1 MYLDIPKWRL
11 AVVVSHARTN
21 NSLFYYKCDNIEFL
35 KGCGQLYTEFDD
47 GVATRQI
54 NIINNDM
61 YSSSSLHD
69 WNEDVGFLLYDGHID
84 SLDLSDSV
92 PITQLEFE
100 NKWQEGI
107 VANKSQINYL
117 KGDASLPLE
126 EQTLIIHVVNI
137 LGKWG
142 KGFVLSLSKQFPFA
156 KNEYVKWSK
165 DKETF
170 GLGEVQFVCVDQQ
183 RATFVAN
190 MLAQHGVRKNDKDHT
205 TYIDYDALRL
215 CLRKVARFALINRL
229 SIQMPKIGSGLAG
242 GDWEEIEKIINE
254 ELIYY
259 KIKCTVFEL

>member
-1 MYLDIPKWRL
+1 M
-11 AVVVSHARTN
+11 VESHERTSN
-21 NSLFYYKCDNIEFL
+21 GLLYYKCDIIEFL
-35 KGCGQLYTEFDD
+35 KGYGQLYTEFDD

-69 WNEDVGFLLYDGHID
+69 WNEDIGFLLYDGHID

-92 PITQLEFE
+92 LITRLEFE

-126 EQTLIIHVVNI
+126 EHTLIIHVVNI

-156 KNEYVKWSK
+156 KNDYVKWSK

-170 GLGEVQFVCVDQQ
+170 GFGEVQFVSVDQQ

-215 CLRKVARFALINRL
+215 CLRKVARFALKNRL
-229 SIQMPKIGSGLAG
+229 SIQMPKIGSVLAG
-242 GDWEEIEKIINE
+242 GDWREIEKIINE

>member
-1 MYLDIPKWRL
+1 MVEEDIKFGD
-11 AVVVSHARTN
+11 
-21 NSLFYYKCDNIEFL
+21 SLLYYKCDNIEFL
-35 KGCGQLYTEFDD
+35 KGYGQLYTEFDD

-54 NIINNDM
+54 NIISNDM

-69 WNEDVGFLLYDGHID
+69 WNEDIGFLLYDGHID
-84 SLDLSDSV
+84 NLDLSDSI
-92 PITQLEFE
+92 PITRLDFE

-126 EQTLIIHVVNI
+126 EHTLIIHVVNI
-137 LGKWG
+137 LGILG
-142 KGFVLSLSKQFPFA
+142 EGFVLSLSKQFPLA
-156 KNEYVKWSK
+156 KREYVKWSK

-170 GLGEVQFVCVDQQ
+170 ELGEVQFVCVDQLK
-183 RATFVAN
+183 ATFVAN
-190 MLAQHGVRKNDKDHT
+190 MLAQHGVRKNDKDRT
-205 TYIDYDALRL
+205 TYMDYDVLRL
-215 CLRKVARFALINRL
+215 CLRKVARFALKNRL

-242 GDWEEIEKIINE
+242 GDWREIEKIINE

>member
-1 MYLDIPKWRL
+1 MVGEDIKFG
-11 AVVVSHARTN
+11 
-21 NSLFYYKCDNIEFL
+21 NSLLYYKCDNIEFL

-107 VANKSQINYL
+107 VANKSQTNYL

-126 EQTLIIHVVNI
+126 EHTLIIHVVNI

-190 MLAQHGVRKNDKDHT
+190 MLAQHGVRKNDKDST

-215 CLRKVARFALINRL
+215 CLRKVARFALKNRL